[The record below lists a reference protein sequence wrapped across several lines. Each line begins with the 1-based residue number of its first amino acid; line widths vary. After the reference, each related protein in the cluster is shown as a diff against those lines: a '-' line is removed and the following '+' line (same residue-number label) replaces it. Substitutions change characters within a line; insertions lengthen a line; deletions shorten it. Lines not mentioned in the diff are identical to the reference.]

1 MIGNLGMGEMLLIAG
16 IALVVLGPEKFPEYA
31 KIAMRAFR
39 DMRGYVDEV
48 KRDMAEE
55 LRPVKKEIQELSRHN
70 PEDYIESIT
79 DAVTSVDDDDEED
92 GAGEDAGV
100 SYDKTGQSAVTEPQA
115 DAPAPDDGEAG
126 YQDDYEQD
134 ESWGAD
140 YEPSADYDHGGDGG
154 PEGAATDEPGGV
166 EETPERLDE

>member
-48 KRDMAEE
+48 KREMAEE

-70 PEDYIESIT
+70 PEDYIDSIT
-79 DAVTSVDDDDEED
+79 EAVTSVDDDDEED
-92 GAGEDAGV
+92 GEGEDAGT
-100 SYDKTGQSAVTEPQA
+100 SYDKTGHSAVTEPQT
-115 DAPAPDDGEAG
+115 DAPAQDEGEGG

-134 ESWGAD
+134 ESWAAD
-140 YEPSADYDHGGDGG
+140 YEPSADYDQGDDGG
-154 PEGAATDEPGGV
+154 PEVATPDEAGPV
-166 EETPERLDE
+166 EEPPERLDG